1 MLLWNL
7 LQGSLQSFIQL
18 VLFEDDICPISAG
31 GKTSGTFLREFM
43 LASPRKSEDASPLL
57 STELVESNI
66 DGDAI
71 EPSGECRVTSIS
83 PKSMV
88 RFDEN
93 FLRQILNIGRSS
105 NRVQEDVA
113 HPLVVFGYQLVKSA
127 AITTLEPLDELEV
140 FVHRV
145 AQNQRLDAPS
155 PKKFMFAK
163 PQSTQKANRNGS
175 WLR

>member
-1 MLLWNL
+1 VLLWNL
-7 LQGSLQSFIQL
+7 FQSSLQSFIQL
-18 VLFEDDICPISAG
+18 VLFEYDICPISAS
-31 GKTSGTFLREFM
+31 GKTSDTFLPEFM

-57 STELVESNI
+57 STELIESNI

-71 EPSGECRVTSIS
+71 EPSGERRVTSIS

-88 RFDEN
+88 RFDED
-93 FLRQILNIGRSS
+93 FLSQILNIGRSS

-113 HPLVVFGYQLVKSA
+113 HPLVMSGYQLVKCA
-127 AITTLEPLDELEV
+127 PIATLEPLDELEV

-155 PKKFMFAK
+155 PKKFMFAT
-163 PQSTQKANRNGS
+163 PQSTPKANRHGS
-175 WLR
+175 WLH